1 MWGTE
6 YTLCVSDQNALVQYS
21 CRNTFVLSGISD
33 FFLDNTLKESVI
45 SILADI
51 EVFVEHPDIEA
62 CHRFDKPNRQR
73 SQLTIVQFINKKNAK
88 QSFI

>member
-1 MWGTE
+1 MCE
-6 YTLCVSDQNALVQYS
+6 SDQNTLVQYN
-21 CRNTFVLSGISD
+21 CRNTFVLSGIPD

-62 CHRFDKPNRQR
+62 CHRFDKPDRQR
-73 SQLTIVQFINKKNAK
+73 SQSTIVRFINKKK
-88 QSFI
+88 MQKKSFI